1 MRRAMSRLLLLVLVS
16 GSGCSDESALDAPS
30 AVDAPSTVAA
40 TPALDYAA
48 QIATLPERP
57 SAGQETRVALRITA
71 PSESPQLES
80 IASNPVHLVAV
91 NRDLTWYEHRHP
103 QLTSGVYAA
112 ALTFPAD
119 GEYVLH
125 AILWPKDRPQLV
137 QKQIV
142 TVGKPARATAPQRLT
157 ISPRVARSGRYTT
170 RLRSAPETPATG
182 DWTSL
187 IFDISR
193 DGEPVTNLTPTG
205 TLGHMVI
212 LREGGE
218 DFVYAH
224 STDGEALRGVRS
236 RAHLP
241 ALPPSLD
248 DHRRHLG
255 DTGPEVT
262 FHTQFPRVGR
272 YKMWVEFLAGGEAIR
287 ADFVIDVENPKPPA
301 PHQDD

>member
-16 GSGCSDESALDAPS
+16 ASGCRDESDVDAPS

-40 TPALDYAA
+40 TPPLDYAA
-48 QIATLPERP
+48 QIAMLPERP

-71 PSESPQLES
+71 PSGSPQLDS

-103 QLTSGVYAA
+103 QLTSGAYAA

-142 TVGKPARATAPQRLT
+142 TVGNPARPAASQRLT
-157 ISPRVARSGRYTT
+157 ISGRVARSGAYTT
-170 RLRSAPETPATG
+170 RLRTNPEPPATG
-182 DWTSL
+182 RWISL
-187 IFDISR
+187 IFDLSR

-241 ALPPSLD
+241 ALPSSLD
-248 DHRRHLG
+248 DHRRHVG

-272 YKMWVEFLAGGEAIR
+272 YKMWVEFLAGSDSIQG
-287 ADFVIDVENPKPPA
+287 DFVIHVGEAKPLPR
-301 PHQDD
+301 HVD

>member
-16 GSGCSDESALDAPS
+16 ASGCSDESAVDAPS
-30 AVDAPSTVAA
+30 AVDDPSTVAA
-40 TPALDYAA
+40 TPSLDYAA

-57 SAGQETRVALRITA
+57 LAGQETRVALRITA
-71 PSESPQLES
+71 PSGSPQLDS
-80 IASNPVHLVAV
+80 IASNPVHLIAV

-137 QKQIV
+137 HKQIV
-142 TVGKPARATAPQRLT
+142 TVGNPARPAASQRLT
-157 ISPRVARSGRYTT
+157 ISPRVARSGAYTT
-170 RLRSAPETPATG
+170 RLRTNPEPPATG
-182 DWTSL
+182 GWTSL
-187 IFDISR
+187 IFDLSR

-241 ALPPSLD
+241 SLPPSLD
-248 DHRRHLG
+248 DHRRHVG

-272 YKMWVEFLAGGEAIR
+272 YKMWVEFLAGGDSIQG
-287 ADFVIDVENPKPPA
+287 DFVIHVGEAKPLPK
-301 PHQDD
+301 HVD